1 MPKKRTKKII
11 GVESDDNN
19 TITEVITILE
29 QNNPQLSE
37 ILRNAY
43 NHILDSTTALQRQ
56 NVEQVQNLQNEIK
69 SEKDAVEKYKTE
81 SLLLLEKLKTQS
93 IQLSDISEHLL
104 LKDKEINQL
113 QSLIAKKN
121 TQILESKNELESVTK
136 QLSILKR
143 DSGVLKME
151 NEKFPDQLKNLKD
164 QYENKIKEL
173 NDQLEKVNL
182 AYQLV
187 LKKAKSKCN
196 LL

>member
-56 NVEQVQNLQNEIK
+56 NVEQIQNLQNEIK

>member
-11 GVESDDNN
+11 GVEADDND
-19 TITEVITILE
+19 TISEVITILE

-56 NVEQVQNLQNEIK
+56 NVEQIQNLQNEIK
-69 SEKDAVEKYKTE
+69 SEKDVVEKYKSE
-81 SLLLLEKLKTQS
+81 SLNLVEKLKTQS

-151 NEKFPDQLKNLKD
+151 NEKFNEQLKNLKD
-164 QYENKIKEL
+164 QSENKIKEL

-182 AYQLV
+182 EYQLI
-187 LKKAKSKCN
+187 LKKSKSKCN